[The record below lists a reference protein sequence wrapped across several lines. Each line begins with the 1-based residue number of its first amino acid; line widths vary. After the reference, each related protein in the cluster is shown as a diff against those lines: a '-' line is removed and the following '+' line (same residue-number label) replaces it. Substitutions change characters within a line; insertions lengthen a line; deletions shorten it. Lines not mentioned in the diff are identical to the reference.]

1 MAHVGC
7 LLPRKTK
14 VCGAQKV
21 PWAYLSGGAWDTL
34 SRDCGSLAFLWT
46 TEGPNPIHSESGNS
60 TAQLPKNQNNR
71 FSLHFFKLLGS
82 WAVEL
87 PDPLWASFCYI
98 VGSAEPICGYLLPG
112 KQNRS
117 PIHHNRVGGEGA

>member
-1 MAHVGC
+1 MHEGWSARQ
-7 LLPRKTK
+7 LPAPGPPVDSSTEQKPRGFRLPL
-14 VCGAQKV
+14 GAV
-21 PWAYLSGGAWDTL
+21 LDTL
-34 SRDCGSLAFLWT
+34 SRDGGSLASLWT

-87 PDPLWASFCYI
+87 PDSL
-98 VGSAEPICGYLLPG
+98 
-112 KQNRS
+112 
-117 PIHHNRVGGEGA
+117 